1 MHPTL
6 TSDRVLA
13 VIRAATEDVFQTML
27 MVPIEPEPSF
37 HEQAASQSFD
47 GVIAFVGLAGP
58 WAGSGRIACSPALA
72 CRISGALLSC
82 EFAAVTEEVLDA
94 IGEITNMIVGGIK
107 TALEEELGPM
117 GLSIPTVIFGR
128 NYQTR
133 ASGATNWIVAPYRC
147 ESESFDVRLCLVP
160 QARVAPHR
168 LETTGSLV

>member
-1 MHPTL
+1 M
-6 TSDRVLA
+6 
-13 VIRAATEDVFQTML
+13 RAATEDVFQTML
-27 MVPIEPEPSF
+27 MVPIEREPSF
-37 HEQAASQSFD
+37 HELAASQSFD
-47 GVIAFVGLAGP
+47 GVIAFVGLAGS

-82 EFAAVTEEVLDA
+82 EFSAVTEEVLDA

-133 ASGATNWIVAPYRC
+133 PSGATNWIVAPYRC
-147 ESESFDVRLCLVP
+147 ESESFDVRLCLVLNTHVM
-160 QARVAPHR
+160 AHR
-168 LETTGSLV
+168 LERAGSSV